1 MMKLFRIALFVLI
14 CPFGYAQQIPSRS
27 ALTHS
32 AYDQWMDITYK
43 AVSPDGKNAAF
54 LLTPQYGNGLAV
66 FRNIKS
72 KTADSAFHAADLLMT
87 YDGLHGIYK
96 IKPDPDAVKELRRQK
111 KKKEDLPKDSLGI
124 YSFETRATVK
134 VADVKSF
141 RVPSRAGGWLAYL
154 TEPSTDIKSK
164 KKIKKNNDENGYTLT
179 VRKLSDGT
187 QKIFGYVRDYQFSK
201 FGQALMFATSGNDS
215 TLKAGVYRMD
225 LNTGATAALFEGKS
239 KYKFKGLSMSEA
251 ADQASFL
258 VDTDT
263 TKSPVRHWKL
273 FYWKSGQEKATD
285 LQIEAAGKIS
295 NDRLVS
301 EHYVPLFSKNGERLF
316 FGVSTIPAVAD
327 TTLLPEEIV
336 QVEVWNS
343 EDQYIYPQ
351 QKVMLE
357 NEKKRSFLSVIDL
370 KNSSFPVKMLA
381 SPEIPAAETGN
392 EGNADFVLLTSDVP
406 YRKMITWDTRVL
418 QDSWILDLKTG
429 IRKQVTTRTAARPNF
444 SPDAQFVYWYNP
456 KDTSWYTYAV
466 ADAKVTRLK
475 QGLKNSFADEED
487 DHPNDPDAY
496 GVAGWM
502 SGDGKILL
510 YDRYDIWSF
519 DPRGLIAPVN
529 LTNGREQ
536 RKVYRFI
543 KLNPDQR
550 SIPVNETIMLSVF
563 DETTKQSGYAHLNLK
578 TMKRTELIYGPARYA
593 GITKALNADQYL
605 FTKETFREFPDV
617 WTATSKS
624 KTGFPFA
631 AAQRLTDANPQWV
644 NYKWGIAEPFS
655 WKTPEGKTVHGLL
668 YKPDDFNSS
677 KKYPMMVT
685 FYERNSDDLYL
696 HSVPFPHRSTIN
708 KTMYVSNGYL
718 VFVPD
723 VYYRIGYPGPSALDH
738 VTSGVKALVEK
749 GFVDE
754 QRIGVQ
760 GHSWGGYQ
768 VAYMVTKTNMFRAA
782 EAGAIVANMVSAY
795 GGIRWETGLARMFQY
810 EKDQSRLGATLWEK
824 PELYLE
830 NSPIFEADKI
840 NTPVLLLHNDAD
852 GAVPWYQGI
861 EMYLALRRLNK
872 PTWMLNY
879 NGEPHWPLKREN
891 RIDFQTRMMQFFDH
905 YLKDAPA
912 PVWMKEGVPA
922 IKKGID
928 RGY

>member
-1 MMKLFRIALFVLI
+1 MMRTFWIALYVLGI
-14 CPFGYAQQIPSRS
+14 SFSYAQQATSKEP
-27 ALTHS
+27 LTHND
-32 AYDQWMDITYK
+32 YDQWMDITYK
-43 AVSPDGKNAAF
+43 SISPDGKNAAF
-54 LLTPQYGNGLAV
+54 LLTPQYGKGIAI
-66 FRNIKS
+66 FRNIKA
-72 KTADSAFHAADLLMT
+72 KTADSAFYAADLLMT

-96 IKPDPDAVKELRRQK
+96 IKPDPDLVKELRRQK

-124 YSFETRATVK
+124 YSFEARSIAK
-134 VADVKSF
+134 VPDVRLF

-154 TEPSTDIKSK
+154 TEATTDSKSK

-179 VRKLSDGT
+179 VRKLADGT
-187 QKIFGYVRDYQFSK
+187 QKTFGYVRDFQFSK
-201 FGQALMFATSGNDS
+201 FGQALVFSTSGNDS
-215 TLKAGVYRMD
+215 TLKAGVYWHD
-225 LNTGATAALFEGKS
+225 LTTGSTASLFEGKS
-239 KYKFKGLSMSEA
+239 KYKFKGLSISES

-258 VDTDT
+258 VDMDT
-263 TKSPVRHWKL
+263 TKSLVRHWKL
-273 FYWKSGQEKATD
+273 FYWKTGQNKATD
-285 LQIEAAGKIS
+285 LQIETAGKIS
-295 NDRLVS
+295 NDWLVS
-301 EHYVPLFSKNGERLF
+301 EHYTPLFSKNGERLF
-316 FGVSTIPAVAD
+316 FGVSTIPTVAD

-336 QVEVWNS
+336 QVEVWHT
-343 EDQYIYPQ
+343 EDQFIYPQ

-357 NEKKRSFLSVIDL
+357 NERKRNFLSVIDL
-370 KNSSFPVKMLA
+370 KNTSFPVKVLA
-381 SPEIPAAETGN
+381 APETPGAEIGN
-392 EGNADFVLLTSDVP
+392 EGDADVVLLTSDVP
-406 YRKMITWDTRVL
+406 YRKMITWDTRVY

-429 IRKQVTTRTAARPNF
+429 LQKQVTSRIASKPSF
-444 SPDAQFVYWYNP
+444 SPDAQYAYWYNP
-456 KDTSWYTYAV
+456 KDTSWYTYAI

-475 QGLKNSFADEED
+475 QGTKVSFADEED

-496 GVAGWM
+496 GVVGWI
-502 SGDGKILL
+502 SSDKKILV

-519 DPRGLIAPVN
+519 DPRGASAPIN
-529 LTNGREQ
+529 LTNGRAH
-536 RKVYRFI
+536 RKVYRFV

-550 SIPVNETIMLSVF
+550 AILETETIMLFVF
-563 DETTKQSGYAHLNLK
+563 DEVTKQSGYTQLNLK
-578 TMKRTELIYGPARYA
+578 TMKRVDLIYGPARYA
-593 GITKALNADQYL
+593 GITKALNADQFL
-605 FTKETFREFPDV
+605 FTKETFREFPDI

-631 AAQRLTDANPQWV
+631 TAQRLTEANLQWI
-644 NYKWGIAEPFS
+644 NYRWGSAEPFS
-655 WKTPEGKTVHGLL
+655 WKTPEGKTVHGLF
-668 YKPDDFNSS
+668 YKPDDFNPS

-708 KTMYVSNGYL
+708 KTMYVSNGYI

-723 VYYRIGYPGPSALDH
+723 VHYRIGYPGPSAFDH
-738 VTSGVKALVEK
+738 VISGVKALIEK

-754 QRIGVQ
+754 QHIGVQ

-768 VAYMVTKTNMFRAA
+768 VAYMVTKTNMFKAA

-810 EKDQSRLGATLWEK
+810 EKDQSRIGATLWER
-824 PELYLE
+824 PELYLQ
-830 NSPIFEADKI
+830 NSPIFEADQI
-840 NTPVLLLHNDAD
+840 TTPLLLLHNDAD

-872 PTWMLNY
+872 PSWMLNY

-912 PVWMKEGVPA
+912 PSWMKEGVPA
-922 IKKGID
+922 IRKGID